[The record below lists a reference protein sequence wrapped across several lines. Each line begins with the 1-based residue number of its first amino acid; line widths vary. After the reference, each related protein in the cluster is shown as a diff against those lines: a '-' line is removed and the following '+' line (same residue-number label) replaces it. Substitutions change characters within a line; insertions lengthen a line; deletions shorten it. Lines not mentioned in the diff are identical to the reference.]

1 MPRNVYTEDHEAFRS
16 SVREFIDR
24 HMRPRAEEM
33 IRDKTIPRE
42 IWKAAG
48 DMGLF
53 GLDIPEEFGGAGAE
67 DYRFNAIAAE
77 EYAKFTAAT
86 ATCFGIHA
94 DVCPPYLVDL
104 GTQEQKEKWLP
115 GIASGELI
123 CAIAMTEPSGGSDLA
138 ALKTTAVKD
147 GDHYIVNGSKTFI
160 TNGYQCDLAIV
171 AVRTDPSK
179 GAKGISLLMFE
190 DGMEGFS
197 KGQKLD
203 KVGQEE
209 SDTSELFFDNVRV
222 PADRLLGP
230 EGMGFISMMQK
241 LPQERLGNAVGC
253 VAHAAQILGQRRFH
267 KGGEIEA
274 GGSRRLR
281 QMIALVP
288 ALHRAVPQHAAD
300 RGGEGQ
306 RPSLKLGGGAEP
318 GQAVDVG
325 LVFGDVERRHVLDDR
340 VRTRKAERY
349 VLMFGDAAGIEHD
362 IAGELRIG
370 LLEEAGHAHRERIDW
385 PQSNRDI
392 EVGDHVQ
399 RLRQREVAVG
409 TAEREEQVD
418 PQGHALAPG
427 LAQHRRHDQ
436 AVERHDH
443 CEIGATEPVVGQHQ
457 RGGGDVARGAGAGDV
472 GRDPAVRS
480 LAGGTVPFADHRFVA
495 GRDPSPGPSEDGRQR
510 LALRLR
516 PRRNRSSGL

>member
-179 GAKGISLLMFE
+179 GAKGISLLMLE

-209 SDTSELFFDNVRV
+209 SDTSELFFDNVKV
-222 PADRLLGP
+222 PVENLIGE
-230 EGMGFISMMQK
+230 EGMGFIAMMQR
-241 LPQERLGNAVGC
+241 LAQERIGCAVAN
-253 VAHAAQILGQRRFH
+253 VAHAKQILAETIDYTKERKAFGQPIGSFQH
-267 KGGEIEA
+267 NKFKIAELVTKIEVAEAYIDDCVEAHANGTLSAVDAAKAKWYSSDTQGEI
-274 GGSRRLR
+274 L
-281 QMIALVP
+281 
-288 ALHRAVPQHAAD
+288 
-300 RGGEGQ
+300 
-306 RPSLKLGGGAEP
+306 
-318 GQAVDVG
+318 
-325 LVFGDVERRHVLDDR
+325 
-340 VRTRKAERY
+340 
-349 VLMFGDAAGIEHD
+349 
-362 IAGELRIG
+362 
-370 LLEEAGHAHRERIDW
+370 
-385 PQSNRDI
+385 
-392 EVGDHVQ
+392 
-399 RLRQREVAVG
+399 
-409 TAEREEQVD
+409 
-418 PQGHALAPG
+418 
-427 LAQHRRHDQ
+427 
-436 AVERHDH
+436 DH
-443 CEIGATEPVVGQHQ
+443 CVQLY
-457 RGGGDVARGAGAGDV
+457 GGYGFMNEYRVARAWRDARVTRIWAGSNEIMKELI
-472 GRDPAVRS
+472 GRD
-480 LAGGTVPFADHRFVA
+480 L
-495 GRDPSPGPSEDGRQR
+495 
-510 LALRLR
+510 
-516 PRRNRSSGL
+516 GL